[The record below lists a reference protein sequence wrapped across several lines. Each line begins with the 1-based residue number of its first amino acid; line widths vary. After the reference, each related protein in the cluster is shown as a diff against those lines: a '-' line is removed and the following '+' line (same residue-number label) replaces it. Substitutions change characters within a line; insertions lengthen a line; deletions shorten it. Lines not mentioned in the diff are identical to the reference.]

1 VFRVLTGID
10 AILAGKVNA
19 PPVPPTAEVI
29 AIRLANKRW
38 IYYDFARWPWAAGFR
53 SGPSRIQM
61 AMSPELTK
69 ALSKTP
75 AADGTVHITRGD
87 GCINL

>member
-1 VFRVLTGID
+1 MILRVGLG
-10 AILAGKVNA
+10 
-19 PPVPPTAEVI
+19 PPVS
-29 AIRLANKRW
+29 
-38 IYYDFARWPWAAGFR
+38 ARAHR
-53 SGPSRIQM
+53 SIQM

-87 GCINL
+87 GDGCINL